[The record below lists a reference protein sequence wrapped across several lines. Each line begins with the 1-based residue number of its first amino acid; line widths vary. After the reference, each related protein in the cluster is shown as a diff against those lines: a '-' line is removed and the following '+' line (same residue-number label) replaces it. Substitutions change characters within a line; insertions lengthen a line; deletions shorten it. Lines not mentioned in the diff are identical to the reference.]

1 MVTLLSKLFIREP
14 GEYKKPEVR
23 RGYGIVCSVFGI
35 FLNVLLFSM
44 KLFASIATGSVA
56 IMADAFNNL
65 SDAGS
70 SAITLAGF
78 KFAGRKPDRE
88 HPFGHGRYEYVAG
101 LVVALLIILMGLE
114 LINSSVGKILHPAV
128 IRVQWF
134 SVGILAVSVLVK
146 LYMAFY
152 NYQTGKKIES
162 TAMYATAM
170 DSLSDSVATAVVLLS
185 MLAEKLT
192 GINVDGYCG
201 VVVACFILWTGYQ
214 SIKETLG
221 PLLGGKPNPEL
232 INRIQE
238 IVLSHQKIQGVHDVI
253 VHDYG
258 PGRIMISLHA
268 EVPGD
273 EDIFIL
279 HDLIERI
286 EEELNAQL
294 YCESVIH
301 MDPIEANNE
310 IVMSMREKVSEL
322 VLQMDDSLTIHDFRM
337 VSSSSFRNLIFDV
350 VIPQEYGMSDEEV
363 SAEVSR
369 RVVEKYPDCRC
380 IIKVEKA
387 YI

>member
-23 RGYGIVCSVFGI
+23 RSYGIVCSVFGI
-35 FLNVLLFSM
+35 FLNVLLFGT
-44 KLFASIATGSVA
+44 KLFASIVTGSVA

-101 LVVALLIILMGLE
+101 LIVALLIILMGLE
-114 LINSSVGKILHPAV
+114 LINSSVGKILHPAA
-128 IRVQWF
+128 IQVQWF
-134 SVGILAVSVLVK
+134 SMGILLAAVLVK

-162 TAMYATAM
+162 PAMYATAM
-170 DSLSDSVATAVVLLS
+170 DSLSDSVATAVVLLA
-185 MLAEKLT
+185 MLAEKFT
-192 GINVDGYCG
+192 GFHVDGYCG

-214 SIKETLG
+214 SIKETLS

-273 EDIFIL
+273 EDIFVL

-286 EEELNAQL
+286 EEELNGEL

-310 IVMSMREKVSEL
+310 VVMSMREKVSEL
-322 VLQMDDSLTIHDFRM
+322 VLQMDESLTIHDFRM
-337 VSSSSFRNLIFDV
+337 VSGSSFSNLIFDV
-350 VIPQEYGMSDEEV
+350 VIPQEYVMSDEEV

-369 RVVEKYPDCRC
+369 RVAEKYPDCRC

>member
-1 MVTLLSKLFIREP
+1 MITLLSKIFIREAR
-14 GEYKKPEVR
+14 EYKKPEVR
-23 RGYGIVCSVFGI
+23 RSYGIVCSVFGI
-35 FLNVLLFSM
+35 FLNVMLFGL
-44 KLFASIATGSVA
+44 KFFASIITGSVA
-56 IMADAFNNL
+56 ITADAFNNL

-101 LVVALLIILMGLE
+101 LIVAMLIVLMGFE
-114 LINSSVGKILHPAV
+114 LINSSIKKILNPV
-128 IRVQWF
+128 EIRVQWI
-134 SVGILAVSVLVK
+134 SVGILVVSVLVK
-146 LYMAFY
+146 LYMALY
-152 NYQTGKKIES
+152 NYQTGRKIES
-162 TAMYATAM
+162 AAMFATAM
-170 DSLSDSVATAVVLLS
+170 DSLSDSVATIVVLLA
-185 MLAEKLT
+185 MLAAKFMDV
-192 GINVDGYCG
+192 NVDGYCG
-201 VVVACFILWTGYQ
+201 VAVACFILWTGYQ
-214 SIKETLG
+214 AMKETLS

-238 IVLSHQKIQGVHDVI
+238 ITLSHQEIMGVHDVI

-273 EDIFIL
+273 ENIFVL

-286 EEELNAQL
+286 EEELNTEL

-310 IVMSMREKVSEL
+310 VVMAMREKVSEL

-337 VSSSSFRNLIFDV
+337 VSCSSFSNLIFDV
-350 VIPQEYGMSDEEV
+350 VIPQEYMMSDQEV

-369 RVVEKYPDCRC
+369 RVAEKYPDCRC